1 MKKYYCSIFLL
12 VFVFLCYS
20 NYAIGQH
27 NTNTNKRGIGGIRV
41 GHSVAKIKQA
51 YGDEYSNLGQKFF
64 DSVNTVG
71 GNDSEQAYVQLNNQ
85 KVLEVAIDVVRQDFS
100 NGSYQALPV
109 ADGDTLTQKDY
120 YKIIFQSNALCYFY
134 IIQLDSTGKIDPIF
148 PSQFSTLNNPVEPDA
163 RYEIPKGNKWLFLD
177 ANFGVETIYFI
188 ASRSRRTDIEKVL
201 QEIKTKN
208 PSLVREQFIAMNQPT
223 VLNRGIAGIRPGNPN
238 NVSFQDG
245 SQGSYAPT
253 LIKSIQAEF
262 VMTRYFYHR

>member
-1 MKKYYCSIFLL
+1 MKKYSFSIFLM
-12 VFVFLCYS
+12 VFVILCYS
-20 NYAIGQH
+20 HYAIGQH
-27 NTNTNKRGIGGIRV
+27 STNTNKRGIGGIRV
-41 GHSVAKIKQA
+41 GHSVAKIKQSD
-51 YGDEYSNLGQKFF
+51 GDEYSNLGQKFF

-71 GNDSEQAYVQLNNQ
+71 GNDSEQPYGQLNNQ
-85 KVLEVAIDVVRQDFS
+85 KVLEVAIDVVKQDFS
-100 NGSYQALPV
+100 NGSYKALPV

-148 PSQFSTLNNPVEPDA
+148 PSQFSTLNNPVEPDV

-201 QEIKTKN
+201 QELKSKN

-223 VLNRGIAGIRPGNPN
+223 VLTRGIAGIRPGNPN